1 MSLSALTMI
10 HCLHCFLLLAALPG
24 IALAASCQPDA
35 QGRGAAP
42 SSTSFTWSTQAE
54 AAPSSVVPRYKIAL
68 WGDSL
73 TSSRDFLDA
82 ALAAA
87 GIAREQVRPSFIP
100 AGMKTPGLHL
110 PLRAACTSPG
120 WQVEYAHKQMG
131 GQSPFAKGFMRMR
144 ADAPGEV
151 IALDFRYPASSTR
164 VRELTLLYDKPA
176 PDSSLLLGIAVND
189 GMEKLV
195 RLSGVNASSLHLRP
209 DAPMAN
215 VRIRLVSGAIT
226 VHGFVPIYTSP
237 ADVVVDA
244 MSIPGGMM
252 RSWLHADPALFAAG
266 GGQDGAYSLILL
278 QYGTNEGADPQFS
291 ASAYRLTLRTQLHQ
305 VRSLLPRSRCVLIGP
320 PDRGVV
326 GSSGPPAALKFA
338 AIHQQIALAQREI
351 GRQFRCEF
359 WDWQTAMGGPGSAAA
374 WARMTPPQM
383 QADLTHL
390 TAPGYR
396 ISGAL
401 FGHYLNLD
409 QQ

>member
-1 MSLSALTMI
+1 MI
-10 HCLHCFLLLAALPG
+10 TYLYRFLLLAALPG
-24 IALAASCQPDA
+24 IALAATCE
-35 QGRGAAP
+35 RGAPAGASPP
-42 SSTSFTWSTQAE
+42 SATSFSWSTQAE
-54 AAPSSVVPRYKIAL
+54 AAPASAVPRHKIAI

-82 ALAAA
+82 ALEAS
-87 GIAREQVRPSFIP
+87 GIAREQVLPAFIP
-100 AGMKTPGLHL
+100 AGLKTPGLQL
-110 PLRAACTSPG
+110 PLRDACASPG
-120 WQVEYAHKQMG
+120 WQVEYAHKQTG
-131 GQSPFAKGFMRMR
+131 GQSRFAKGLIRMR
-144 ADAPGEV
+144 SDAPGDV
-151 IALDFRYPASSTR
+151 MVLDFRYPALTTR
-164 VRELTLLYDKPA
+164 VLELTLLYDKPA

-195 RLSGVNASSLHLRP
+195 RLSSVNASSLHLRP
-209 DAPMAN
+209 DAPMAS

-226 VHGFVPIYTSP
+226 VHGFVPVYATP

-244 MSIPGGMM
+244 MSVPGGMM

-266 GGQDGAYSLILL
+266 GGQGGAYSLILM

-291 ASAYRLTLRTQLHQ
+291 GEAYRLALQKQLHK

-326 GSSGPPAALKFA
+326 GNSGPPSSLKFA
-338 AIHQQIALAQREI
+338 AIHQQIALAQRDI

-359 WDWQTAMGGPGSAAA
+359 WDWQAAMGGPGSAAA
-374 WARMTPPQM
+374 WARMTPPRM
-383 QADLTHL
+383 QGDLTHL

-409 QQ
+409 KQ